1 MTDKN
6 QLNEALQA
14 LRDEIDNLNTDESRK
29 QSLNTLADQVEQQF
43 EDSSNSGNQGLIE
56 SLEETISEFEVE
68 HPALTSIINRL
79 LVTLSNMGI

>member
-43 EDSSNSGNQGLIE
+43 DDSSNSGNQGLIE

>member
-6 QLNEALQA
+6 RLNEALQA
-14 LRDEIDNLNTDESRK
+14 LRDEINNLNTDESRK
-29 QSLNTLADQVEQQF
+29 QSLNALADQVEQQF
-43 EDSSNSGNQGLIE
+43 DDSANPENQGLIE

-79 LVTLSNMGI
+79 LVTLGNMGI

>member
-14 LRDEIDNLNTDESRK
+14 LRDEINNLNTDESRK

-43 EDSSNSGNQGLIE
+43 DDSSNSGNQGLIE

>member
-14 LRDEIDNLNTDESRK
+14 LRNEIDNLNTDESRK
-29 QSLNTLADQVEQQF
+29 QSLNALADQVEQQF
-43 EDSSNSGNQGLIE
+43 DDSSNPENQGLIE

-79 LVTLSNMGI
+79 LVTLGNMGI

>member
-14 LRDEIDNLNTDESRK
+14 LRNEIDNLNTDESRK
-29 QSLNTLADQVEQQF
+29 QSLNALADQVEQQF
-43 EDSSNSGNQGLIE
+43 DDSSNTENQGLIE
-56 SLEETISEFEVE
+56 SLEETIGEFEVE

-79 LVTLSNMGI
+79 LVTLANMGI

>member
-14 LRDEIDNLNTDESRK
+14 LRDEINNLNTDESRK

-43 EDSSNSGNQGLIE
+43 DDSSNSGNQGLIE

-79 LVTLSNMGI
+79 LVTLGNMGI